1 MKKSRV
7 NASAIA
13 IAATFFSVTVALG
26 LSSLSINSSGNCKTE
41 KSCPP
46 PNTFALLRDG
56 SILPANQVLKN
67 GEELASRLS
76 LQARADTRFINARN
90 AQINNYTA
98 EYLTNPP
105 AFQSE
110 SLCVEGW
117 ICLDTGQP
125 LVLDDGTILL
135 SSILDDGTRKVVGE
149 LNVADVRDPEFTDW
163 VAEQNRFLVNVQAS
177 NK

>member
-7 NASAIA
+7 TANSIA
-13 IAATFFSVTVALG
+13 IAATFFTVTVALG
-26 LSSLSINSSGNCKTE
+26 MSSLSINASENCRTE

-46 PNTFALLRDG
+46 TNNFALLSDG
-56 SILPANQVLKN
+56 SILPASQVPKN
-67 GEELASRLS
+67 GEELASLLT
-76 LQARADTRFINARN
+76 LQVGADKKFFTTRN
-90 AQINNYTA
+90 AQIENYSA

-163 VAEQNRFLVNVQAS
+163 VAEQNRLIGKLQAS